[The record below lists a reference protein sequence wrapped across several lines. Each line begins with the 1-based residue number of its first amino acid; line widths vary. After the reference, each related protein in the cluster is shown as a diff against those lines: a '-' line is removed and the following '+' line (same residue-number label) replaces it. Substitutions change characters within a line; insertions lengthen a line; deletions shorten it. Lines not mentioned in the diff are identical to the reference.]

1 MSEKISV
8 LIVEP
13 LQRARISEIENTLEA
28 QQKIVGG
35 FIEAIYPYDDKVA
48 IVCNDEGKINGM
60 QLNRAIRDDRGK
72 ICEIIAGTF
81 IVCGLTDDSFGGLP
95 PELADKYKKLFYN
108 PEEFL
113 MTSKGIIAIPTKP
126 SIQKEL
132 NRKVKEKGKMQREPQ
147 APKRDKP
154 PEL

>member
-1 MSEKISV
+1 MNEKISV
-8 LIVEP
+8 LIIEP
-13 LQRARISEIENTLEA
+13 LQRPRMTEIENTLEA
-28 QQKIVGG
+28 KQNIVGG
-35 FIEAIYPYDDKVA
+35 FIEAIYPYDDNVA
-48 IVCNDEGKINGM
+48 LICNDEGKINGM
-60 QLNRAIRDDRGK
+60 QLNRAIRDDEGK
-72 ICEIIAGTF
+72 IYEIIAGTF
-81 IVCGLTDDSFGGLP
+81 IVCGLTEDNFGDLS

-126 SIQKEL
+126 SIKKKL
-132 NRKVKEKGKMQREPQ
+132 NRTVKEKGKAPKEPQ